1 MKLSK
6 EDKEQ
11 IATIDARLR
20 NRWSY
25 DVGQWINDCETLREI
40 IEKNLSKPHR
50 FTYEMRDCKQCD
62 GVGEVGA
69 SMNQFACDVEKCK
82 ACGGLGKIRTKVARK

>member
-6 EDKEQ
+6 DDIQRAAKLMDYYRNYNYF
-11 IATIDARLR
+11 TIERDHMKFF
-20 NRWSY
+20 
-25 DVGQWINDCETLREI
+25 IDCFEI
-40 IEKNLSKPHR
+40 LTSKPHR

>member
-6 EDKEQ
+6 AEV
-11 IATIDARLR
+11 A
-20 NRWSY
+20 
-25 DVGQWINDCETLREI
+25 I
-40 IEKNLSKPHR
+40 IEEIKTQDISTAKDIAGDIKFLVSCIDRLQSKPHR